1 MAGTGLTKLH
11 RRRHLSNL
19 FSRSYEVFV
28 AACISRAV
36 TAVIDVAAPQQSQAL
51 SFFLYA
57 LFFAHAA
64 AVAIVFLLP
73 NSSLFDYFFFV
84 ACENA
89 GFAWKESTSVLVL
102 SLLNRLHDGL
112 GLAWLGWISLVFF
125 GSLFV
130 YITNLV
136 IILTSRGVAT
146 PRMAAVTSNIRD
158 LNSEA
163 FSLSLGF
170 SFTLLVCFSL
180 YSQSSTTYLAGNNDD
195 ASVDAGDA
203 SARTSWL
210 FLCYCLLATIA
221 AYFLHSQQGPMRGT
235 ASLIDGD
242 AEAQTAVR
250 PFSSRNPSFD
260 TDEEAAEQSF
270 CQKAKASCELMLF
283 WFDAKG
289 LARQAQTH
297 FHNTT
302 LGYTV
307 ACAWYAYAVLTFQRY
322 FLDIKAGRIFGLF
335 LYAAIV
341 TVVMVR
347 LMTWL
352 SVREERRPQ
361 KRKYASVF
369 LVTGRLLVGWS
380 WSEFVTEAFS
390 ACIPAS
396 PEHNLVGAVSKSLIA
411 LVALSIGAVSTL
423 YWRGREAA
431 AMGGGDGEGGAPEGS
446 RAGSGDSLVGNVKLV
461 APLLTSHDIQ

>member
-1 MAGTGLTKLH
+1 
-11 RRRHLSNL
+11 
-19 FSRSYEVFV
+19 VFV
-28 AACISRAV
+28 AACISRSV
-36 TAVIDVAAPQQSQAL
+36 TAIVDTAAPQSKAL
-51 SFFLYA
+51 SFFIYA

-73 NSSLFDYFFFV
+73 KSSLFDYFFFV

-89 GFAWKESTSVLVL
+89 GFAWKETTSVLVL
-102 SLLNRLHDGL
+102 NLLYRYHDGL
-112 GLAWLGWISLVFF
+112 GLAWLGWLSLVFF

-136 IILTSRGVAT
+136 IILTSKGVAT
-146 PRMAAVTSNIRD
+146 PHMATATSNIRD

-170 SFTLLVCFSL
+170 SFTLLVSFSL

-195 ASVDAGDA
+195 AALDAGDDA
-203 SARTSWL
+203 ATSARTSWL

-221 AYFLHSQQGPMRGT
+221 AYFLHSQQGPSRAT
-235 ASLIDGD
+235 VSLIDGD
-242 AEAQTAVR
+242 AEAPTGARSLSSSAREEKGAGAGSGAVR
-250 PFSSRNPSFD
+250 RNPSFD
-260 TDEEAAEQSF
+260 SDSDEAAEQSF
-270 CQKAKASCELMLF
+270 CQKAKGSCELMLF

-302 LGYTV
+302 LGYAV
-307 ACAWYAYAVLTFQRY
+307 ACAWYAYAVLTFQSY

-341 TVVMVR
+341 TVIMVR

-361 KRKYASVF
+361 KRKYASVY

-380 WSEFVTEAFS
+380 WSEFVTEAFA

-396 PEHNLVGAVSKSLIA
+396 PEHNLIGAVSKSLIA
-411 LVALSIGAVSTL
+411 LVALSIGAVATL
-423 YWRGREAA
+423 YWRGRGADAMSDGDEALA
-431 AMGGGDGEGGAPEGS
+431 DQGS